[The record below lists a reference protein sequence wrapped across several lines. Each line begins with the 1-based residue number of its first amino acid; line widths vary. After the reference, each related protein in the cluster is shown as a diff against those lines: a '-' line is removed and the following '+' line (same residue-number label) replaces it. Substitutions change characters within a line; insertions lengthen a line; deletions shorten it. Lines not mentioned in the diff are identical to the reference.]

1 MGNLSQPFDPAVH
14 VPWDCLDS
22 LMVSVE
28 GCMVSM
34 VSTVPMSETLY
45 NFSCTWL
52 QLQGN
57 LMNETH
63 ARMASWLRPSP
74 VARYV
79 LRSADLEIAAADI
92 TNPPKPLGWQE
103 VLENM
108 IRESSVL
115 IADPAKP
122 GLVML
127 SQNGGQCNATF
138 QVKSGGL
145 MGVGQVNRTTLGM
158 IIMPSVA
165 PYTRP
170 FIIQGERS
178 RWWTARARAVVIALF
193 VMVGV
198 FGLQLLSCIGILIYR
213 MVKAGKQKRNT
224 ARTMITTTPFEDGI
238 GQYHV
243 GLGQPPEIGHG
254 ASSLEDQARRHGT
267 TGGL

>member
-1 MGNLSQPFDPAVH
+1 MRRLLH
-14 VPWDCLDS
+14 TI
-22 LMVSVE
+22 E
-28 GCMVSM
+28 
-34 VSTVPMSETLY
+34 
-45 NFSCTWL
+45 
-52 QLQGN
+52 
-57 LMNETH
+57 
-63 ARMASWLRPSP
+63 
-74 VARYV
+74 
-79 LRSADLEIAAADI
+79 AAAAPAAAA
-92 TNPPKPLGWQE
+92 TAAAAAAAAAPL
-103 VLENM
+103 L
-108 IRESSVL
+108 L
-115 IADPAKP
+115 LP
-122 GLVML
+122 
-127 SQNGGQCNATF
+127 

-158 IIMPSVA
+158 IVMPSVA

-213 MVKAGKQKRNT
+213 MVKAGKQKRNA

-243 GLGQPPEIGHG
+243 GLGQPAEIGHG
-254 ASSLEDQARRHGT
+254 ASSLENQARRHGA